1 MDFAAIIQ
9 RFAILTPPILLAVTV
24 HEMAHGWVAYR
35 LGDPTAKLMGRL
47 TLNPIRHLDPIGT
60 MVFFLT
66 QTIGWAKP
74 VPVNPSYFKNPR
86 NDMVWV
92 ALAGPGANILLAIL
106 SAVLLRQVLGPF
118 WETSGFFVR
127 PVLYMAYV
135 SVQISV
141 QINIGL
147 AVFNLLPIPP
157 LDGSKVLMGILPPD
171 LAISFERFE
180 RYGFLLILVLVF
192 TGVAGRFIIPVIL
205 YLNKLLLGTVH

>member
-1 MDFAAIIQ
+1 
-9 RFAILTPPILLAVTV
+9 
-24 HEMAHGWVAYR
+24 
-35 LGDPTAKLMGRL
+35 
-47 TLNPIRHLDPIGT
+47 

-86 NDMVWV
+86 NDMIWV
-92 ALAGPGANILLAIL
+92 SLAGPGANILLAIL
-106 SAVLLRQVLGPF
+106 SAVLLRQVLGSF

-127 PVLYMAYV
+127 PALYMAYV
-135 SVQISV
+135 SV

-157 LDGSKVLMGILPPD
+157 LDGSRVLMGILPPD
-171 LAISFERFE
+171 LASSFERFE

-192 TGVAGRFIIPVIL
+192 TGVTGRVIVPLIL
-205 YLNKLLLGTVH
+205 YLNKLLLGTVL

>member
-1 MDFAAIIQ
+1 MMDFASIIQ
-9 RFAILTPPILLAVTV
+9 RLAILTPPILLAVTI

-35 LGDPTAKLMGRL
+35 LGDPTAKLMGRFS
-47 TLNPIRHLDPIGT
+47 LNPLRHLDPIGT

-92 ALAGPGANILLAIL
+92 ALAGPGANILLAVL
-106 SAVLLRQVLGPF
+106 SAVLLRQVLGSF
-118 WETSGFFVR
+118 WETSGFFMR

-135 SVQISV
+135 SV

-157 LDGSKVLMGILPPD
+157 LDGSKVLMGILPHG
-171 LAISFERFE
+171 LASSFESFE

-192 TGVAGRFIIPVIL
+192 TGVTGRVIVPLIL
-205 YLNKLLLGTVH
+205 YMNKLLLGTVL

>member
-9 RFAILTPPILLAVTV
+9 KFAILTPPILLAVTV

-86 NDMVWV
+86 NDMIWV
-92 ALAGPGANILLAIL
+92 SLAGPGANILLAIL
-106 SAVLLRQVLGPF
+106 SAVLLRQVLGSF
-118 WETSGFFVR
+118 WETSGFFMR
-127 PVLYMAYV
+127 PALYMAYV
-135 SVQISV
+135 SV

-171 LAISFERFE
+171 LASSFERFE

-192 TGVAGRFIIPVIL
+192 TGVTGRVIVPLIL
-205 YLNKLLLGTVH
+205 YLNKLLLGTVL